1 MRELMTKLPK
11 EVIRII
17 ISFSY
22 NFQKPELLEDI
33 QSFYRDREKTSQLYF
48 KTFIIERFE
57 IEPEDKNWFANDLV
71 GFMNNPMPTMKG
83 YTKNFY
89 NYFFRNP
96 FLTSKEAV
104 KKYNLNL
111 EKKEITTQINILFG
125 LLLPSERFEFIKFF
139 S

>member
-11 EVIRII
+11 EVIKII

-33 QSFYRDREKTSQLYF
+33 QSFHRDRKKASQLYF
-48 KTFIIERFE
+48 KIFIIDRFE
-57 IEPEDKNWFANDLV
+57 IEPEDKNWFANNLV
-71 GFMNNPMPTMKG
+71 GFMNNPLPTMYG
-83 YTKNFY
+83 YTETYY

-125 LLLPSERFEFIKFF
+125 LLLPSERIEFIKL
-139 S
+139 SS